1 MNAIDPITLEVVCEG
16 LIAIVREMRAT
27 VIRASY
33 SPVIWELDDF
43 SCALFDATAQM
54 IAQSEDHPGH
64 VLPMPWSVRCAMED
78 FAGDVRPGDIILL
91 NDPYRGGT
99 HLNDVTMLYP
109 VFEEGELFIFPA
121 VRAHWAD
128 VGGMTPGSY
137 SGLSTSI
144 YQEGVRI
151 PPIKIYE
158 EGRLNQAAMALL
170 LSNMRLPED
179 RLGDFN
185 AAQGA
190 CRVAEGRIRK
200 LLSRYG
206 RKTVLDC
213 IALHLD
219 RSERRLR
226 ARIAALPDGEYVHE
240 DYLEFYEDG
249 RLDPVLMRLAL
260 TVKGDEIIA
269 DFTGSSPQVPGVVN
283 SSLATTGAGVFVA
296 IKSTLDPAGPINHGV
311 FRPIRLVAPEASIVD
326 VRPDAPAG
334 AHGEVRKRAV
344 SVTLAALAQVVP
356 DLVSGD
362 LCGTSFPNA
371 IGGYDPLRRRH
382 YVYYEAPAGGNGGF
396 REDDG
401 SSAHGNIDFGNIRT
415 IQTAEALENG
425 MPFLVERCELRM
437 DSGGEGRMR
446 GGLGMRRELRLLAG
460 EGRYSALADRAQ
472 IPPFGVGG
480 AGPAA
485 PVKVSVI
492 RQGAEIEFTTPG
504 KVTGYPLV
512 SQDVVIMQSAGG
524 GGYGDPLARDPERVR
539 DDVAAGRVSP
549 ARARDGYGV
558 VFTAVG
564 EVDQDATRARRAGLA
579 AARVRLPV
587 RADEREAYTG
597 VRGKHRVLRLGP
609 ALASRLGVARGDLVE
624 LHGRHAAPVRAWVII
639 DAGERGAEVPL
650 DALGRRM
657 LGVDPGDVV
666 ELRRLAMPP
675 FPGGVTGRSSTETTM
690 TYPGIRPGLR
700 GEQRAIVTESMVTRH
715 AGGTAGIMTT
725 PSMILLMEETAQEVT
740 RPFLPTDHTTVGF
753 EILVRHLASAPLGAE
768 VTLAAE
774 LLAMD
779 GRKLLFAVSAH
790 HEGRRIGEGTLRRTI
805 VPLGTIPGTGRERP
819 DVRAERP
826 PGT

>member
-43 SCALFDATAQM
+43 SCALFDAGAQM

-78 FAGDVRPGDIILL
+78 FAGDIRPGDIILL

-109 VFEEGELFIFPA
+109 VFDEGELFIFPA

-137 SGLSTSI
+137 SGLSTNI

-158 EGRLNQAAMALL
+158 QGKCNRAAMALL
-170 LSNMRLPED
+170 LANMRLPDD

-185 AAQGA
+185 AALGA

-213 IALHLD
+213 IALNLD

-226 ARIAALPDGEYVHE
+226 EKIAALPDGEYVYE
-240 DYLEFYEDG
+240 DYLEFYDEG
-249 RLDPVLMRLAL
+249 RLDPVLMRLTL
-260 TVKGDEIIA
+260 TVRGDEIVA
-269 DFTGSSPQVPGVVN
+269 DFGGSNPQVPGVVN

-296 IKSTLDPAGPINHGV
+296 IKSTIDPEGPINQGV

-326 VRPDAPAG
+326 VRQDAPAG

-356 DLVSGD
+356 ELVSGD

-371 IGGYDPLRRRH
+371 IGGFDPTRARH

-396 REDDG
+396 REHDG
-401 SSAHGNIDFGNIRT
+401 SSAYGNIDFGNIRT
-415 IQTAEALENG
+415 IQTAEALESG
-425 MPFLVERCELRM
+425 MPLRVERCELRR
-437 DSGGEGRMR
+437 DSGGEGQTR

-460 EGRYSALADRAQ
+460 EGRYSALSDRAA

-492 RQGAEIEFTTPG
+492 RNGMEREVSTPG
-504 KVTGYPLV
+504 KVTGHLLK
-512 SQDVVIMQSAGG
+512 SQDVVVMQSAGG
-524 GGYGDPLARDPERVR
+524 GGYGDPIARDPERVR
-539 DDVAAGRVSP
+539 EDVAAGHVSSD
-549 ARARDGYGV
+549 RARDGYGV
-558 VFTAVG
+558 VLTVDG
-564 EVDQDATRARRAGLA
+564 DVDQGATRARRAELA
-579 AARVRLPV
+579 AARRRFLV
-587 RADEREAYTG
+587 RADDRDAYEG
-597 VRGKHRVLRLGP
+597 ARGKHRVLRLSTE
-609 ALASRLGVARGDLVE
+609 LAARLGLAAGDLVE
-624 LHGRHAAPVRAWVII
+624 MLGRHPAPLRAWVTLDS
-639 DAGERGAEVPL
+639 DAREGGVPL
-650 DALGRRM
+650 DHLARRI
-657 LGVDPGDVV
+657 LGVEAGDTVL
-666 ELRRLAMPP
+666 LRRLATPSV
-675 FPGGVTGRSSTETTM
+675 PGG
-690 TYPGIRPGLR
+690 
-700 GEQRAIVTESMVTRH
+700 
-715 AGGTAGIMTT
+715 
-725 PSMILLMEETAQEVT
+725 
-740 RPFLPTDHTTVGF
+740 
-753 EILVRHLASAPLGAE
+753 LAS
-768 VTLAAE
+768 
-774 LLAMD
+774 
-779 GRKLLFAVSAH
+779 
-790 HEGRRIGEGTLRRTI
+790 
-805 VPLGTIPGTGRERP
+805 
-819 DVRAERP
+819 
-826 PGT
+826 